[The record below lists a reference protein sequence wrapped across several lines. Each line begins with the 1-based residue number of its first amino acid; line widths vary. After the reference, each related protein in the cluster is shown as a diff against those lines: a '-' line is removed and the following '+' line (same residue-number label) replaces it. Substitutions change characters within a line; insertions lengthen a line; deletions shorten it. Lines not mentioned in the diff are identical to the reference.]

1 MNVDEIKDIAREQ
14 RVKVGKVTKKE
25 LVRAIQLAEGNS
37 PCFYTSVSKVCGQDS
52 CLWRG
57 HCH

>member
-1 MNVDEIKDIAREQ
+1 MNVDEIKGIAREK

-37 PCFYTSVSKVCGQDS
+37 PCFDTSVSKVCGQDS